1 MRRRPFVFIFL
12 IVVPL
17 MKGLAQSG
25 GDNTYDFLNLT
36 TSARAA
42 ALGGTVLSI
51 NDGDLNLVFNN
62 PSLLD
67 STMHNNLAINYVDY
81 FAGINY
87 GYAAYA
93 RSYRNV
99 GNFAAGIQ
107 YVNYGE
113 FIKADETGQINGK
126 FRAAEYAFNLMYSRP
141 LKDSVFMAGVNL
153 KPVFVS
159 YESYQSFGLALDA
172 GITYNNPDKLFAAS
186 LVVRNLGTMI
196 TTYYA
201 GGDREKLPFEIQLG
215 LSQKLQHAP
224 FRFSL
229 IATHL
234 EKWDLTYQTES
245 GQQNQVDP
253 LTGESAQK
261 SSLDRFFDK
270 FMRHMIV
277 GVEFIPTK
285 SFMVRVG
292 YNYKRRQEMKI
303 DSRVAMVGFSWGF
316 GIRISKFNISYGRA
330 TYHLAGASNHITLST
345 NLSEF
350 SKKF

>member
-1 MRRRPFVFIFL
+1 
-12 IVVPL
+12 
-17 MKGLAQSG
+17 
-25 GDNTYDFLNLT
+25 
-36 TSARAA
+36 
-42 ALGGTVLSI
+42 
-51 NDGDLNLVFNN
+51 
-62 PSLLD
+62 
-67 STMHNNLAINYVDY
+67 VDY

-93 RSYRNV
+93 RSYRKV

-126 FRAAEYAFNLMYSRP
+126 FSAAEYAFNLMYSRS
-141 LKDSVFMAGVNL
+141 LKDSVFMVGVNL
-153 KPVFVS
+153 KPLFVS
-159 YESYQSFGLALDA
+159 YESYHSFGLALDA
-172 GITYNNPDKLFAAS
+172 GITYSNPDKLFAAS

-196 TTYYA
+196 TTYYD
-201 GGDREKLPFEIQLG
+201 GGERENLPFEIQLG
-215 LSQKLQHAP
+215 MSQKLQHAP

-234 EKWDLTYQTES
+234 EKWDLTYKTES
-245 GQQNQVDP
+245 DLQNQVDP
-253 LTGESAQK
+253 ITGESIQK
-261 SSLDRFFDK
+261 GNLDKFFDK

-277 GVEFIPTK
+277 GVEFIPSK

-303 DSRVAMVGFSWGF
+303 DTRVAMVGFSWGF